1 MKNTLYIAIIA
12 LLATGC
18 SKKEHMAL
26 ETHTISHG
34 DIVETVTAT
43 GTLESVTQVDV
54 GTQVTGII
62 AKLYADYNTQVKAGQ
77 LIAEIDKTTLDAELR
92 SANANLE
99 SARTTYEYSKRNYDR
114 DRQLHDK
121 QLISDY
127 EFETTR
133 KEYQVAKAA
142 YDKAQADRVRAAKN
156 LSYAE
161 IYSPIDGIVIS
172 REVEVG
178 QTVVSSMNVANLF
191 TIADLSNMRVVADVD
206 EADIGSV
213 KMGMSASFTVDA
225 FPNDVFEGQVT
236 QVRLK
241 PTTTSNVVTY
251 EVLIN
256 APNPELKLIPGLT
269 ANITINVKEARN
281 VLTVPLK
288 ALRFEP
294 QSFDD
299 NEGLPPF
306 DSVPAPPASASRP
319 EKPGDKPKDPA
330 IPTTDMHRLV
340 WALRD
345 GRLVPVEIEL
355 GVDNGVDAQVIS
367 GLVEGDKVAIAYE
380 SAAEAEAEEQQA
392 GGLFGPPRRDK
403 KKKGSD
409 TAKK

>member
-1 MKNTLYIAIIA
+1 MKKALYIAIIA
-12 LLATGC
+12 LLAAGC

-367 GLVEGDKVAIAYE
+367 GLVEGDKVAITYE
-380 SAAEAEAEEQQA
+380 SASEAEAEEQQA

-403 KKKGSD
+403 KKKDSD

>member
-1 MKNTLYIAIIA
+1 MKKALYIAIIA

-213 KMGMSASFTVDA
+213 KVGMSASFTVDA

-299 NEGLPPF
+299 NEGLPPY
-306 DSVPAPPASASRP
+306 DSVPTPPASASRP

-403 KKKGSD
+403 KNKDNDSSKK
-409 TAKK
+409 